1 MNEIYELLGGPGAG
15 PESLIVVLVPVGCI
29 LLLLAVFLP
38 NERAPLIRRIDRV
51 KFHHGKT
58 SSGEAPISIART
70 KSKNSDIAFLDELIR
85 RYVPRQ
91 DMLRLR
97 IERAGMSFSIGV
109 YVLSGLLIAAGAG
122 VATMNLWPGPV
133 AIPVMVGITM
143 GLIVPHSF
151 LGWRI
156 KRRQTRFIELF
167 PDAIDLMVRGLKAG
181 LPIAESIKTAGQE
194 IPDPVGLELRRITD
208 GIRIGRQIDEVLWEC
223 SRRLNLQE
231 FDFFTI
237 ALSIQSET
245 GGNLAETLNNLA
257 EVLRGRRQLKRKIRA
272 LSSEAKASAYIIG
285 SLPFVMTVLIYIVNQ
300 GYIVGLFT
308 DPRGQAMVGF
318 GLFMIFAGAAVMFKM
333 VKFEI

>member
-1 MNEIYELLGGPGAG
+1 MEGVYELLGGPGAG
-15 PESLIVVLVPVGCI
+15 PEALIVAFLPIGCV
-29 LLLLAVFLP
+29 LLLYALFAP

-51 KFHHGKT
+51 QIHHGRR
-58 SSGEAPISIART
+58 APGDAPVSIARS
-70 KSKNSDIAFLDELIR
+70 KSKNSDIAFLDDLIR
-85 RYVPRQ
+85 RYIPHQ

-109 YVLSGLLIAAGAG
+109 YVLTSMLIAISAAL
-122 VATMNLWPGPV
+122 VAANLWSGPIV
-133 AIPVMVGITM
+133 TSVLFGLTM
-143 GLIVPHSF
+143 GLSIPHVF

-156 KRRQTRFIELF
+156 KRRQARFIDLF

-208 GIRIGRQIDEVLWEC
+208 GIRIGRQMDDVLWEC
-223 SRRLNLQE
+223 SRRLDLQE

-245 GGNLAETLNNLA
+245 GGNLAETLNNLSD
-257 EVLRGRRQLKRKIRA
+257 VLRGRRQLKRKIRA
-272 LSSEAKASAYIIG
+272 LSSEAKAGAYIIG
-285 SLPFVMTVLIYIVNQ
+285 SLPFVMTLLIYIVNQ
-300 GYIVGLFT
+300 DYIVGLFT
-308 DPRGQAMVGF
+308 DPRGQAMIGF
-318 GLFMIFAGAAVMFKM
+318 GLFMIVVGAAVMIRM